1 MIDLALLATAALMG
15 LGGAWHCALMCGP
28 LCAAHAGTGWMVGRT
43 VGYAAVG
50 AALAGASSW
59 GSGFVLRG
67 AAGAWSPW
75 LTLWALAH
83 AAALSLGL
91 FLLWQGR
98 QPAWLARWA
107 MADRAP
113 AAVVRWVPL
122 ASPAAS
128 TGTSAAAPQAA
139 PVSTSVTR
147 PAPLLL
153 GLAWALLP
161 CGLLQSAWVVAALSS
176 HAAGG
181 AAVMLVFSLCSAPG
195 LLAAPLLGAAWHRR
209 RDDPSWRSRLVIMT
223 TCQACC
229 WPWLRLGPWG
239 MVFGH
244 RFSMCAEASVLCRS
258 LA

>member
-91 FLLWQGR
+91 FLLWRGR

-122 ASPAAS
+122 PSPAASPAA
-128 TGTSAAAPQAA
+128 SAAAPQAA
-139 PVSTSVTR
+139 SAATSVTR

-195 LLAAPLLGAAWHRR
+195 VLAAPLLGAAWHRR

-223 TCQACC
+223 
-229 WPWLRLGPWG
+229 RLSGLLLALASAWALG
-239 MVFGH
+239 HGLWTQVFNV
-244 RFSMCAEASVLCRS
+244 C
-258 LA
+258 

>member
-1 MIDLALLATAALMG
+1 
-15 LGGAWHCALMCGP
+15 
-28 LCAAHAGTGWMVGRT
+28 
-43 VGYAAVG
+43 
-50 AALAGASSW
+50 AGASSW

-91 FLLWQGR
+91 FLLWRGR

-122 ASPAAS
+122 PSPAA
-128 TGTSAAAPQAA
+128 SAAAPQAA
-139 PVSTSVTR
+139 SAATSVTR
-147 PAPLLL
+147 PAHLLL

-223 TCQACC
+223 
-229 WPWLRLGPWG
+229 RLSGLLLALASAWALG
-239 MVFGH
+239 YGLWAQVFDV
-244 RFSMCAEASVLCRS
+244 C
-258 LA
+258 